1 MSFITRGSHDTI
13 TACALPNW
21 TPPDVLQ
28 EMLDRYG
35 RILRSELV
43 QLMERTN
50 PDNMRSRSS
59 SSNGL
64 SMGSIDL
71 PNVSVMILPQ
81 VKGFSRKFFIHLKL
95 LLTC

>member
-1 MSFITRGSHDTI
+1 MPFITRGSHGTI

-35 RILRSELV
+35 QILRSELV
-43 QLMERTN
+43 QLMECMN
-50 PDNMRSRSS
+50 PDNMRRRSA
-59 SSNGL
+59 SSNAL

-81 VKGFSRKFFIHLKL
+81 VKGFSCKPFIHLRL